1 MGVLKD
7 LEQVIGRAGAERS
20 LVKPGHYRRVMCLES
35 GSRQNA
41 SRREA
46 LRQADLPPQDASGQS
61 ASGQSAEAEI
71 RSENI
76 LCLGDNLKL
85 MKGLLEG
92 TEAAE
97 GGRSLRGKIQMI

>member
-46 LRQADLPPQDASGQS
+46 LRQADLPGRRFVRLIFLPRLHPGSLHPGSLLKQRSGPRIFS
-61 ASGQSAEAEI
+61 VWETI
-71 RSENI
+71 
-76 LCLGDNLKL
+76 
-85 MKGLLEG
+85 
-92 TEAAE
+92 
-97 GGRSLRGKIQMI
+97 